1 MVLKGDKH
9 METQNGNTKDNGN
22 PETPKVSETPVERDA
37 EAEDGKEKELQIPI
51 QQVPMDG
58 VCGGY

>member
-1 MVLKGDKH
+1 
-9 METQNGNTKDNGN
+9 METRKCNTKDNGN
-22 PETPKVSETPVERDA
+22 PVTPKVPETPVERDA
-37 EAEDGKEKELQIPI
+37 AVEDGKEKVPQIPI